1 MAELSVINRND
12 LFFVKNADPEVMR
25 GMQQLNEAYPSVL
38 MTDEERLRFNETAVP
53 AFREALREVNNRT
66 LAVYAGGAE
75 MTVGFGNDYE
85 QRGISARG
93 LIQEEIQ
100 RRIGEMR
107 NGNAQYMDQ
116 DAESL
121 IYFAGEAQTNNY
133 FQERHNS
140 NLERNEF
147 VDAVRNGQ
155 ADFRDWEVHYERD
168 RARLSPEQEQA
179 LNRLREFQQGRE
191 QHTQGQ
197 ETASNATAERENIE
211 QSLENGRENIQAWN
225 EPSIPERESLQQ
237 ERTLTAEDFKW
248 REDALSKMDVRSA
261 EYRRARAQLDALYE
275 NAGWKKVEQRL
286 ATENEKYFFSDWYN
300 PKEETEDVA
309 RSRFFQQHSE
319 EVVKQSPVLID
330 GQNYMREA
338 FSDRFSAQF
347 FGNDSGEALQRALA
361 ERRQRRT
368 IVGQRLS
375 LEARERAARVSAA
388 QVKQTLGQKVGAIIG
403 RGIDGTIQKL
413 GKAAVLAG
421 KTVVFAASVPYK
433 VLKTGYKLGKK
444 VLSAVASGQ
453 GHNSVQNSVQSDTER
468 VASVADNLC
477 NSEVQQ
483 ERPKKRKKMA
493 NHLWNL
499 MNGRNAN
506 LEYRGIKSEEM
517 TQEMRERARNMN
529 IDSHWAEMVRNRRG
543 GR

>member
-53 AFREALREVNNRT
+53 AFREALRGVNNRT

-93 LIQEEIQ
+93 LVQEEIQ

-107 NGNAQYMDQ
+107 KGNAQYMDQ

-197 ETASNATAERENIE
+197 ETAGNTVTERENI
-211 QSLENGRENIQAWN
+211 QTLDAS
-225 EPSIPERESLQQ
+225 SIPERESLQQ
-237 ERTLTAEDFKW
+237 ERTLTAEDFRW
-248 REDALSKMDVRSA
+248 REDALSKMNVGSS

-286 ATENEKYFFSDWYN
+286 ATENGKYFFSDWYN

-309 RSRFFQQHSE
+309 RNRFLQRHSE
-319 EVVKQSPVLID
+319 EIVNQAPALTD
-330 GQNYMREA
+330 RQNYVREA
-338 FSDRFSAQF
+338 LSDRFSAQF
-347 FGNDSGEALQRALA
+347 FGNNSGEALQRALA

-375 LEARERAARVSAA
+375 LEARERAARVSTA
-388 QVKQTLGQKVGAIIG
+388 QVKPTLGQKVGAIIG
-403 RGIDGTIQKL
+403 KGIDGTIKTL
-413 GKAAVLAG
+413 GKAAVFAG

-444 VLSAVASGQ
+444 VLSAMASGQ
-453 GHNSVQNSVQSDTER
+453 GHNSVQNSALSDTER
-468 VASVADNLC
+468 VASVADNMR